1 MGDLISRGV
10 ELLPAGIRRR
20 IRGAKHRWLV
30 AVGRRRRHFVRTPD
44 MGELRRTEPFSR
56 RWGNDRGRAVDRYY
70 IDRFL
75 RSHAADIRGRTL
87 EVANRAYT
95 DRFGTGVEV
104 ADVLHVEGGNPLA
117 TIVGDLAD
125 ETTLPAN
132 AFDCFILTQTLQ
144 SIYDVRAAVR
154 TAHRILTPGGVVLA
168 SVPGISQ
175 IVHPDYE
182 TWGDY
187 WRFTAHAV
195 ERLFSEAGFAPG
207 DLEVRAHGNVLA
219 ATAFLYGLASREL
232 TAQELDVDDGDNY
245 QLLITVRGV
254 KR

>member
-20 IRGAKHRWLV
+20 LRRANHRLLV
-30 AVGRRRRHFVRTPD
+30 AVGRRRRPSVRTPD
-44 MGELRRTEPFSR
+44 LGELRRTEPFSR
-56 RWGNDRGRAVDRYY
+56 HWGNDRGRAVDRYY

-104 ADVLHVEGGNPLA
+104 ADVLHVEGGNPMA

-125 ETTLPAN
+125 ETTLPAD

-144 SIYDVRAAVR
+144 AVYDVRAAVR
-154 TAHRILTPGGVVLA
+154 TVHRILAPGGVVLA

-182 TWGDY
+182 MWGDY
-187 WRFTAHAV
+187 WRFTARAV
-195 ERLFSEAGFAPG
+195 ERLFFEAGFAPG

-219 ATAFLYGLASREL
+219 AGAFLYGLASREL
-232 TAQELDVDDGDNY
+232 TERELDVDDSANY
-245 QLLITVRGV
+245 QLVITVRGV

>member
-1 MGDLISRGV
+1 MGDLITRAV
-10 ELLPAGIRRR
+10 ELLPPGIRRR
-20 IRGAKHRWLV
+20 VRAAERRWLL
-30 AVGRRRRHFVRTPD
+30 ALGRRRRSSVRTPR
-44 MGELRRTEPFSR
+44 MGDLRRTEPFSR
-56 RWGNDRGRAVDRYY
+56 RWGNDRGRSVDRYY

-75 RSHAADIRGRTL
+75 ASHAADIRGRTL

-104 ADVLHVEGGNPLA
+104 ADVLHVEEGNPMA

-132 AFDCFILTQTLQ
+132 SFDCFILTQTLQ

-154 TAHRILTPGGVVLA
+154 TVHRILAPGGVVLA

-207 DLEVRAHGNVLA
+207 DLEVRVHGNVLA

-232 TAQELDVDDGDNY
+232 TAHELDVDDSDNY

>member
-10 ELLPAGIRRR
+10 ARLPAGVRRR
-20 IRGAKHRWLV
+20 LRAANHRLNV
-30 AVGRRRRHFVRTPD
+30 AVGRRRRLSVRTPD

-75 RSHAADIRGRTL
+75 RSHQADIRGRTL

-95 DRFGTGVEV
+95 DRFGTGVEI

-154 TAHRILTPGGVVLA
+154 TVHRILTPGGVVLA

-207 DLEVRAHGNVLA
+207 DLEVRAHGNVMA
-219 ATAFLYGLASREL
+219 ATAFLFGLASREL